1 MVKKNSEFCY
11 YHAKEGVTR
20 RNRPKE
26 GKITQIDFFLP
37 YPLIQK
43 KRTTTENVL
52 RVTAYPLPKSIS
64 DFQDQ
69 LDPGE

>member
-20 RNRPKE
+20 RNRNRKGRE
-26 GKITQIDFFLP
+26 NYTDRLFFTLSFD
-37 YPLIQK
+37 K
-43 KRTTTENVL
+43 KKTTTENVL
-52 RVTAYPLPKSIS
+52 TDPLPKSIS

>member
-37 YPLIQK
+37 SPLIK
-43 KRTTTENVL
+43 KKTTTTENVL
-52 RVTAYPLPKSIS
+52 RVTAYPLLKSIS

>member
-11 YHAKEGVTR
+11 YHAKEGVPR
-20 RNRPKE
+20 RNRPKGRE
-26 GKITQIDFFLP
+26 NYTDRFFFTLSFDP
-37 YPLIQK
+37 K
-43 KRTTTENVL
+43 KKTTTENVL

>member
-1 MVKKNSEFCY
+1 MSF
-11 YHAKEGVTR
+11 AIITLRKELLAEIEIE
-20 RNRPKE
+20 KE

-37 YPLIQK
+37 YPLTK
-43 KRTTTENVL
+43 KKTTTENVL
-52 RVTAYPLPKSIS
+52 TDPLPKSIS

>member
-26 GKITQIDFFLP
+26 GKITQIDFFFTFSFD
-37 YPLIQK
+37 K
-43 KRTTTENVL
+43 KKKTTTENVL
-52 RVTAYPLPKSIS
+52 RVTAYPLLKSIS

>member
-11 YHAKEGVTR
+11 YHAKEEVTR

-26 GKITQIDFFLP
+26 GKITQIDFFFTLSFDP
-37 YPLIQK
+37 KEQQLS
-43 KRTTTENVL
+43 ENVL